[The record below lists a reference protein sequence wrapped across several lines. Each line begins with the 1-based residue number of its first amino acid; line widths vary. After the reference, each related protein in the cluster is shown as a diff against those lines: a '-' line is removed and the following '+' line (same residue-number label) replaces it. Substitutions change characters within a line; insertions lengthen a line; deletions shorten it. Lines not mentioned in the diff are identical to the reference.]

1 MSFNKTRR
9 QRRRLHN
16 VYMKPKYTSLKGR
29 KLQNFVRNKLLKTFP
44 HLKENDIDVAKT
56 GENGPDIKLSRIA
69 KRLIPYQFETKSQQ
83 RMKTIYQWHKQ
94 SSKKTNLEG
103 IVVMKSNG
111 QDPLVVIT
119 LDLFLELIK

>member
-1 MSFNKTRR
+1 
-9 QRRRLHN
+9 
-16 VYMKPKYTSLKGR
+16 MKPKYNSIKGR
-29 KLQNFVRNKLLKTFP
+29 KLQTYLRNKLLKVFP

-83 RMKTIYQWHKQ
+83 RMKTIYSWHRQ
-94 SSKKTNLEG
+94 ASKKTNLDG
-103 IVVMKSNG
+103 VVLMKSNG

-119 LDLFLELIK
+119 LDLFLDLIK

>member
-1 MSFNKTRR
+1 
-9 QRRRLHN
+9 
-16 VYMKPKYTSLKGR
+16 MKPEYTSRKGR
-29 KLQNFVRNKLLKTFP
+29 KLQNFLRNKLLKAFP

-83 RMKTIYQWHKQ
+83 RMKTIYSWHRQ
-94 SSKKTNLEG
+94 ASKKTNLDG
-103 IVVMKSNG
+103 VVVMKSNG

-119 LDLFLELIK
+119 LDLFLDLIK

>member
-1 MSFNKTRR
+1 MNK
-9 QRRRLHN
+9 N
-16 VYMKPKYTSLKGR
+16 YTSIKGR
-29 KLQNFVRNKLLKTFP
+29 KLQSLVRNRLLKVFT

-83 RMKTIYQWHKQ
+83 RMKTIYTWHKQ
-94 SSKKTNLEG
+94 ASKKTNLDG
-103 IVVMKSNG
+103 VVVMKSNG

-119 LDLFLELIK
+119 LDLLLDLIK